1 MTRQDDS
8 QWSSVVQWIVIATF
22 YAEEKGI
29 SSDVS
34 YEMPLVNLLGPYKG
48 HGGDQSKDRDFSRML
63 RDAVLLGNYGE
74 LYERNLE
81 DFIPRSGRN
90 KLNNQ
95 DPPGPLWNP
104 YLLF

>member
-1 MTRQDDS
+1 MT
-8 QWSSVVQWIVIATF
+8 TF

-34 YEMPLVNLLGPYKG
+34 YEMPLVKLLGPYKG
-48 HGGDQSKDRDFSRML
+48 HDVEKSKEREFNRML

-74 LYERNLE
+74 LYERNVQ

-95 DPPGPLWNP
+95 GSPGPLWNP